1 MAAAAAKDKNDV
13 WATDSTKGLGADR
26 CSYDPCVYSRAVN
39 ENGEYVVTNV
49 YVDDVRQ
56 YWDTG
61 KDACAGADADQQMLH
76 ARHKIKWGAVDPQED
91 YFLGANR
98 YASKAR
104 DVVVVSAST
113 YIDAMVDRY
122 LDGDASACKERPTT
136 WGFAPADD
144 ALNRAY
150 EAAIIHRTPAPQKL
164 FKEYNSLV
172 GSLRHVVKYRP
183 DISAAM
189 DLLGC
194 CLTFPTEELLKCAYH
209 TLVYLA
215 RTRKLGVTYSKHAP
229 NAFKLSAL
237 ADSNWRH
244 TRSTSGF
251 CIFLAGA
258 SISSCCRRQGCIAM
272 SSTEAELVALAECA
286 IELICVRGVLT
297 SLGYEVKGPVEVGT
311 DNTGAYNLCHRFG
324 AAQHSRHIDRKLYKM
339 RELRGAGIVTVKYV
353 PTDDN
358 TADLFTKVL
367 TRQPFEKH
375 RRRVMNLTDK

>member
-1 MAAAAAKDKNDV
+1 MANDSVLEKKSDGTTVPSPPIIVPAHKPLSHTAQEISDRIDAELSRKNLLIAAHGGMSPRAAAIKDYPLSMLPPLDPSSPGYAKDLAARLEYDRRNQENEAKRTAIVLQEFTEVYGFLLAISVEAVELRRELQTTCKDY
-13 WATDSTKGLGADR
+13 AGHAD
-26 CSYDPCVYSRAVN
+26 CFDGPRAFKMV
-39 ENGEYVVTNV
+39 
-49 YVDDVRQ
+49 
-56 YWDTG
+56 
-61 KDACAGADADQQMLH
+61 KHHLLH
-76 ARHKIKWGAVDPQED
+76 G
-91 YFLGANR
+91 
-98 YASKAR
+98 
-104 DVVVVSAST
+104 
-113 YIDAMVDRY
+113 
-122 LDGDASACKERPTT
+122 
-136 WGFAPADD
+136 
-144 ALNRAY
+144 
-150 EAAIIHRTPAPQKL
+150 
-164 FKEYNSLV
+164 
-172 GSLRHVVKYRP
+172 
-183 DISAAM
+183 
-189 DLLGC
+189 
-194 CLTFPTEELLKCAYH
+194 TEELLKCAYH